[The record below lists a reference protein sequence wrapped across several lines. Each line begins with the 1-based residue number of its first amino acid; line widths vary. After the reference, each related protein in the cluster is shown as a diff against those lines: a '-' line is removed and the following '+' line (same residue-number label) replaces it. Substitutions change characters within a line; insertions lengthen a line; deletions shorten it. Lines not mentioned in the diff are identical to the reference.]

1 MNLCMDGGRT
11 VSPKISH
18 CELPRQRRGGGAMKG
33 NHKAWPRGN
42 LYLIWGGGV
51 RPALFSFPARPSSKE
66 AAATESVVS

>member
-42 LYLIWGGGV
+42 LYLIWGGGGE
-51 RPALFSFPARPSSKE
+51 ARAVFIPCE
-66 AAATESVVS
+66 TVFQGGCGH